1 VLDMRDAFDV
11 ERVEICLVTPADF
24 RRLRLAVD
32 LGQIAAPAR
41 HAGID
46 PARDLLRSDVA
57 LETRHP
63 ALLDAIL
70 LDAVSER
77 ASDVHIEPY
86 AETIRLRLR
95 VDGDLR
101 DVERY
106 RLSRDDAR
114 ALINVLKIRAK
125 LDIAEHRLPQD
136 GRTSARIGG
145 QVYDLR
151 VQVLP
156 SRWGEGAAI
165 RLLPQQKELYSMG
178 ALGWSSELESV
189 YRRVLD
195 SPSGLVLLVGPTG
208 CGKSTT
214 LYAGLQYLAHD
225 TARKVITIEDPIEYS
240 IENVEQ
246 TQVNPAVGYHFADSV
261 RAFVRHDP
269 DVIFVGEIRD
279 TETARE
285 ALRASQTGHI
295 VLSTLHASD
304 SVDAVQR
311 LYDLGMH
318 PNSIAAE
325 LLAVF
330 SQRLAPRICAHC
342 REPDDPDPGLLAA
355 VFPEGAPPD
364 LRLEQGAGCARC
376 HQRGVVGR
384 IALGEY
390 LPTSRQLRVAISHH
404 LPLDE
409 IRSVALQA
417 GLRRMRSHA
426 LQLVQQGTI
435 GFNRLAAI
443 LPLEQL
449 APDAVLGSG

>member
-1 VLDMRDAFDV
+1 
-11 ERVEICLVTPADF
+11 VEICLVTPADF

-32 LGQIAAPAR
+32 LNQISAPPS
-41 HAGID
+41 HAHID
-46 PARDLLRSDVA
+46 PATDLLRSDVA

-77 ASDVHIEPY
+77 ASDVHLEPY
-86 AETIRLRLR
+86 ADAIRLRLR

-125 LDIAEHRLPQD
+125 LDISEHRLPQD
-136 GRTSARIGG
+136 GRSSTRIGG
-145 QVYDLR
+145 HVYDLR

-165 RLLPQQKELYSMG
+165 RLLPQQRELYSIG
-178 ALGWSSELESV
+178 TLGWSSELEAV

-195 SPSGLVLLVGPTG
+195 SPSGLVLVVGPTG

-225 TARKVITIEDPIEYS
+225 TARKVITIEDPIEYT

-246 TQVNPAVGYHFADSV
+246 TQINPAVGYHFADSV

-285 ALRASQTGHI
+285 ALRASQTGHL

-330 SQRLAPRICAHC
+330 SQRLVPRICAPC
-342 REPDDPDPGLLAA
+342 RESEAGDPVLLST
-355 VFPEGAPPD
+355 VFPRGAPPD
-364 LRLEQGAGCARC
+364 LRLERGAGCPRC
-376 HQRGVVGR
+376 HQRGVLGR
-384 IALGEY
+384 VAMGEY
-390 LPTSRQLRVAISHH
+390 LPTSRDLRVAISHH

-409 IRSVALQA
+409 IRSVAMRA

-435 GFNRLAAI
+435 RFNRLAAAI
-443 LPLEQL
+443 PLEHL
-449 APDAVLGSG
+449 APDAIPAP